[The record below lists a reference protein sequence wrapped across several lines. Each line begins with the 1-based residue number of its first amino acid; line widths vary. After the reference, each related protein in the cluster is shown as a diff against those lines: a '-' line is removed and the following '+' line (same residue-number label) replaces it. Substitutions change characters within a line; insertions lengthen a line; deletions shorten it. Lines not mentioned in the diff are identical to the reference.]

1 MSTKKAELYNSKILD
16 KYFESI
22 DASEA
27 EKVEKKMRLAAKI
40 EDAMIAQGYTKI
52 SFAEKM
58 SKRPSVITKWLS
70 GTHNFT
76 IDTLFEIEKA
86 LHIEL
91 VRLVEQKNVTVMIFK
106 TETSHSIDDSY
117 SRAYKNNIVKD
128 RFNQFY
134 I

>member
-40 EDAMIAQGYTKI
+40 EDAMIAQGHTKI